1 MLKRKLLI
9 NKTGV
14 TTRITI
20 VIILVAAI
28 TAISSGLIAYII
40 SKSQFSSY
48 VDKGGYFMAQ
58 RYAQI
63 VTSYYQQHNDLD
75 GLHITSHEDAP
86 YSKSHVSKTSPSEW
100 SVSLQRRVVIVNKSG
115 QVVVDSDGKL
125 IGKNINPTGKDYLK
139 YPVYLDN
146 RDNIATIY
154 IYNPLKQGM
163 ESLENKYLT
172 NIRQKIADS
181 VALFCLLALLVGLLL
196 ARRITQPINDLSSA
210 IHEVARGNL
219 EIRAD
224 SIGDREFIQLA
235 NDFNHMAEQLSAHEQ
250 QRNSLVSNIAHELRT
265 PLSIMRGNLEA
276 IQVGSMEMT
285 DAMRSSLVD
294 EIIRLTRLVKD
305 LETVGLA
312 EAGALVLNLETIT
325 TNDLLDSIL
334 PLRLSMEEDHIDFQV
349 FIDPELTTFLAD
361 RLRLTQIL
369 INLLSNAICHV
380 DAEKGIIE
388 LTIKPEGDY
397 VEIAVKNNGAG
408 ISEKDIPHLFER
420 FYRVDQSRNRGIGGT
435 GLGLAIARSY
445 VEAHGGKIWVESQPG
460 QGATFYFNLPKMT
473 TRPSII

>member
-1 MLKRKLLI
+1 MLKKKLLI

-48 VDKGGYFMAQ
+48 VDKSGYFMAQ

-63 VTSYYQQHNDLD
+63 VTNYYQRHNDLD
-75 GLHITSHEDAP
+75 GLHIAFHEDVT
-86 YSKSHVSKTSPSEW
+86 YSKSHVSKTSPSEL

-146 RDNIATIY
+146 RNTIATIY

-163 ESLENKYLT
+163 ESLENKYLA

-219 EIRAD
+219 EVRAD
-224 SIGDREFIQLA
+224 SRGDREFIQLA

-276 IQVGSMEMT
+276 IQVGSLEMT
-285 DAMRSSLVD
+285 DEMRSSLVD

-312 EAGALVLNLETIT
+312 EVGALVLNLENIT

-334 PLRLSMEEDHIDFQV
+334 PLRLSMEEDNIDFHV
-349 FIDPELTTFLAD
+349 FIDPGLTSFPAD

-388 LTIKPEGDY
+388 LRIKPEGDY

-408 ISEKDIPHLFER
+408 IPEKDIPHLFER
-420 FYRVDQSRNRGIGGT
+420 FYRVDQSRNRGMGGT

-460 QGATFYFNLPKMT
+460 QGATFYFNLPKMAHPILT
-473 TRPSII
+473 